1 MIWADFQ
8 QSENL
13 LSVNIRLNLLE
24 ISDDKAILIAMTSG
38 PQGRFFNY
46 RQTKPILVHTG
57 DGVTDRALVVSYST
71 FTCAEVNVEELGP

>member
-1 MIWADFQ
+1 MP
-8 QSENL
+8 
-13 LSVNIRLNLLE
+13 
-24 ISDDKAILIAMTSG
+24 SG

-46 RQTKPILVHTG
+46 RQSKPILVHTG